1 MMAAVPMTPSA
12 RSHAPTLETERL
24 VLRRHRPSD
33 LDAMAAMWADAG
45 VTRFIGGRPF
55 TREECWARLL
65 RYAGLWPTLGFG
77 YWAIEDKAEGR
88 FLGEAGFADFKR
100 DMTPSIEGLPEAGW
114 VLAPSAHRK
123 GFATEAVSAMLSWA
137 DRNPAIE
144 KTVCIIHPDH
154 SVSLRVA
161 AKLGYRES
169 ARTSYN
175 GNPIVL
181 LERRPAR

>member
-1 MMAAVPMTPSA
+1 MTSSA
-12 RSHAPTLETERL
+12 PIYAPTIETERL
-24 VLRRHRPSD
+24 VLRAHRPSD
-33 LDAMAAMWADAG
+33 LDAMTAIWADADM
-45 VTRFIGGRPF
+45 TRFIGGRPF

-77 YWAIEDKAEGR
+77 YWAIEDKAEGH
-88 FLGEAGFADFKR
+88 FVGEAGFADFKR
-100 DMTPSIEGLPEAGW
+100 DMTPSMEGLLEAGW
-114 VLAPSAHRK
+114 VLAPWAHGR

-137 DRNPAIE
+137 DKILMVE

-154 SVSLRVA
+154 NASLRVA
-161 AKLGYRES
+161 AKLGFRDA

-181 LERRPAR
+181 LERQPAR

>member
-100 DMTPSIEGLPEAGW
+100 DMKPSIEGLPEAGW
-114 VLAPSAHRK
+114 VLAPSAHGK

-137 DRNPAIE
+137 DRNPTIE

-161 AKLGYRES
+161 AKLGFRDA